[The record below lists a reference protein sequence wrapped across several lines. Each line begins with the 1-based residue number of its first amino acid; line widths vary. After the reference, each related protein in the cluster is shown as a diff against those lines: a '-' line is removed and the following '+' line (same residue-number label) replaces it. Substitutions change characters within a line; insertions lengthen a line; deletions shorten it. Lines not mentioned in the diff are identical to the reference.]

1 MHRVP
6 SQFWFLVRF
15 TCLGKNPKFL
25 NVHRWIPSV
34 GSRCGI
40 TERDG
45 GRAWRSKPLLGKSLL
60 EDRKYVF
67 LQYNALK
74 AINLPDDE
82 KPVMLFFP
90 GNVFWLPDQG
100 SIWLLL
106 ISLSFFFLIIL
117 SYLHISW
124 VLGFFWPGV
133 GSFYSLRQRPKQKD
147 GIISTP
153 VYLKDFYLQFPYILS
168 PLDYTPL
175 L

>member
-106 ISLSFFFLIIL
+106 ISLSFFFSLSFPTCTSVGSWDFFGQGWGPSIHWDKDQSKRMESFQPLFIL
-117 SYLHISW
+117 KIFTFSSHISY
-124 VLGFFWPGV
+124 PH
-133 GSFYSLRQRPKQKD
+133 
-147 GIISTP
+147 
-153 VYLKDFYLQFPYILS
+153 
-168 PLDYTPL
+168 
-175 L
+175 